1 MKDANRVE
9 FLELNINGFV
19 IYPTL
24 VWDSQSAILIDTGM
38 PGHVE
43 QLRKA
48 MEKVGVSFEQL
59 TAIII
64 THQDIDHM
72 GGLPEIL
79 SNTRKELL
87 VYAHELE
94 KPYIEGTYPL
104 IKTDLSRMTKE
115 EIDALPEEMRKL
127 YAHPPKAK
135 VTHTLS
141 NGQVLPFVGG
151 IQVIETP
158 GHTDGHV
165 CLYLQQSK
173 TLVAADAMYCV
184 DGMLGGPHEPTA
196 LDIETARQSLTK
208 LLDFEIDS
216 VICYHGGIC
225 KENVSVQLKKLTKK
239 TIKK

>member
-1 MKDANRVE
+1 MRDSSRVE
-9 FLELNINGFV
+9 ILELNIKGF
-19 IYPTL
+19 IIHPTL
-24 VWDSQSAILIDTGM
+24 VWDANSVILIDTGM
-38 PGHVE
+38 PGEEE

-48 MEKVGVSFEQL
+48 MENVGISFDQL
-59 TAIII
+59 TAVIL
-64 THQDIDHM
+64 THQDIDHI
-72 GGLPEIL
+72 GGLPNIL
-79 SNTRKELL
+79 SNSRKDLA

-104 IKTDLSRMTKE
+104 IKTDLNRMKKE
-115 EIDALPEEMRKL
+115 EIEALPEEMRNL
-127 YAHPPKAK
+127 YANPPKAN
-135 VTHTLS
+135 VTHTIKD
-141 NGQVLPFVGG
+141 GQVLPYAGG

-184 DGMLGGPHEPTA
+184 NGILGGTHEPTT
-196 LDIETARQSLTK
+196 LDVDTARRSLEK

-225 KENVSVQLKKLTKK
+225 NEDVSTQLRELTKK
-239 TIKK
+239 TIK